1 MTDLIERLRAA
12 EDHTGSAPVILVAD
26 VVRAGERRRVRRRA
40 AAAAVA
46 TVLVASLVGGGM
58 LLGRSD
64 HRVAG
69 HDDVGVAAFGRPQ
82 ELPADRLPAGILDDP
97 TGLEPTDRT
106 EVDQSSSRLLA
117 QTPQVRVWAV
127 RLTDGQVCVV
137 AVPVAEPAN
146 KGASCTSSSG
156 FREAGIGHFSVSNVS
171 RFEVVLAPVG
181 LEPPPEAQDLD
192 PAGQGLWIG
201 WAPRG

>member
-26 VVRAGERRRVRRRA
+26 VVRAGEGRLRRRRVG
-40 AAAAVA
+40 AAVCVLTA
-46 TVLVASLVGGGM
+46 TLAVGAGTVL
-58 LLGRSD
+58 GRPD
-64 HRVAG
+64 DRLAG
-69 HDDVGVAAFGRPQ
+69 REDLGVAAFGRPQ